1 MDIDVREV
9 DLPGVGR
16 RYELPLDAART
27 LVIVV
32 LHDGGREVAVIS
44 RHTETPDVR
53 VPLTHDQAIAVAA
66 LLTGAR
72 FSIETRHDEKVTG
85 DEVAVET
92 AVVGASSAAVG
103 QHAADVTAGSAD
115 AAVLAV
121 IRDETPEVVEDV
133 RDLPLRPGDRVVVAA
148 RRERLGPLIEQ
159 IHG

>member
-27 LVIVV
+27 LVVVV
-32 LHDGGREVAVIS
+32 LHDGSREVAVIS
-44 RHTETPDVR
+44 RDAETPDVR

-72 FSIETRHDEKVTG
+72 FSIETRHDDGVAG

-92 AVVGASSAAVG
+92 VVIGSASAAVG
-103 QHAADVTAGSAD
+103 QRATDVPGASAD

-121 IRDETPEVVEDV
+121 IRDETPELVEDV

-148 RRERLGPLIEQ
+148 RRDQLGPLVEQ
-159 IHG
+159 FRG